1 MSVSIILC
9 DRSDAMVKAWKNYF
23 ADDTGVKS
31 VRENILTVPADA
43 LLVPANG
50 FGFTDGGI
58 DVAVSGAIFDMGL
71 QDIVRPLIDREYGG
85 ELLVGQA
92 LVMPTKNTR
101 IRSVVVAPTMRVPED
116 VSNTVNAYLAMR
128 GALLAVISH
137 NRKATSANR
146 ITSLAVPGLATGV
159 GGMPH
164 ERSAY
169 QMWMAYR
176 TVMLGDV
183 EWSQTLAKQAAVQKK
198 MRER

>member
-1 MSVSIILC
+1 MSVSIVLC

-31 VRENILTVPADA
+31 VRENILTVKTDA

-58 DVAVSGAIFDMGL
+58 DVAVSGAIFDMSL
-71 QDIVRPLIDREYGG
+71 QDKLRPLIDSEYGG

-92 LVMPTKNTR
+92 LVMPTNNPR
-101 IRSVVVAPTMRVPED
+101 IRYVVVAPTMRVPED
-116 VSNTVNAYLAMR
+116 VSDTVNAYLALR
-128 GALLAVISH
+128 GALLAVINH
-137 NRKATSANR
+137 NRKASTTNR
-146 ITSLAVPGLATGV
+146 IATLAVPGLATGV
-159 GGMPH
+159 GNMPY

-183 EWSQTLAKQAAVQKK
+183 EWSQTLVKQTAIQKK